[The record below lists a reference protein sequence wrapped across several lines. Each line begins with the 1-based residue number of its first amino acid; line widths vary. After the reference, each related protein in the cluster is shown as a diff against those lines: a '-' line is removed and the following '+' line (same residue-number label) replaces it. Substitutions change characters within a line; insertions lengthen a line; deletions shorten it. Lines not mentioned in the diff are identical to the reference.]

1 MADGTAGISR
11 AAWGS
16 RMLDRIGLLLPRL
29 AGASGRMQARAERAL
44 DDLRMGAN
52 VLDLRNAG
60 MAATPQVRTAIES
73 ALTRVG
79 RHLRQRL
86 ERPDMAP
93 APQLQASLDRAIAGL
108 IESEPG
114 FRRVQGLTAATGL
127 RLGLFPPSP
136 AAAAAHGAAP

>member
-1 MADGTAGISR
+1 
-11 AAWGS
+11 
-16 RMLDRIGLLLPRL
+16 
-29 AGASGRMQARAERAL
+29 
-44 DDLRMGAN
+44 MGAN

-60 MAATPQVRTAIES
+60 MAATPQVRTVIES